1 MKYKCADVIDN
12 ILDFKVYSDV
22 LLFKKQKLE
31 KHLFES
37 EKLIDT
43 DNWGYNF
50 WQDFICLNRE
60 YTTTI
65 ININTREWFEIPV
78 FFTGRNYY
86 ENTFIVSINLK
97 KESRGIYSSNYL
109 VCQLQPFKVLY
120 ELPNRYYGSGQR
132 HINKYFQTKRD
143 VQIIKSL
150 SLLNGEY
157 EWEADLNFF
166 GEIRKLLGVIEEKL
180 WVVLYK
186 GGENQDITKLIALDI
201 HTGDIIIELP
211 ESLPL
216 HNTHISIIEEK
227 QTILSIWGMKS
238 SHHKADSPLVE
249 IDGKTGKIIRNYR
262 IESLFEANLKMGLW
276 KYLDNKIFFV
286 GAMDYLNS
294 THVGVLDYNT
304 LDLLWYEEVVARKA
318 GLKEIQVT
326 GDKIF
331 CLDIGHQLHI
341 YEKVGEDKL

>member
-1 MKYKCADVIDN
+1 MYNLSHNIADVIYFFASN
-12 ILDFKVYSDV
+12 QHLLHWSNKLFLDSLEFLIPNEEVIGGFMDENG
-22 LLFKKQKLE
+22 LLNVTTKTKIYWYKDYGQKLI
-31 KHLFES
+31 LV
-37 EKLIDT
+37 T
-43 DNWGYNF
+43 DH
-50 WQDFICLNRE
+50 
-60 YTTTI
+60 
-65 ININTREWFEIPV
+65 
-78 FFTGRNYY
+78 FTGLMNFQIDETIKLARTETFNYSY
-86 ENTFIVSINLK
+86 FDTNSGNHLEVFNAKFN
-97 KESRGIYSSNYL
+97 GNYPSAFYNKFL
-109 VCQLQPFKVLY
+109 FFHKF
-120 ELPNRYYGSGQR
+120 PNSTIQA
-132 HINKYFQTKRD
+132 
-143 VQIIKSL
+143 L
-150 SLLNGEY
+150 SLLSGEY
-157 EWEADLNFF
+157 EWEVYLNSF

-180 WVVLYK
+180 WVVLYR

-238 SHHKADSPLVE
+238 SHHKANSPLVE
-249 IDGKTGKIIRNYR
+249 IDGKTGRIIRNHR

-276 KYLDNKIFFV
+276 KYLDDKIFFV
-286 GAMDYLNS
+286 GAMDYINS

-304 LDLLWYEEVVARKA
+304 LDLLWYEEVAGRKA

-341 YEKVGEDKL
+341 YEKVEEDKS